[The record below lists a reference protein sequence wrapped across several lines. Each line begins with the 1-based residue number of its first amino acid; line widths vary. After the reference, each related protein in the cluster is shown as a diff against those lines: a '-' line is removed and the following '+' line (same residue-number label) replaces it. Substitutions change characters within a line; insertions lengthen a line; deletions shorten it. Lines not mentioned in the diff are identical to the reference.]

1 MYSKMTC
8 PTYSSYPDQRL
19 NVVLPS
25 APKPHILSL
34 PSLLQ
39 EKGLDRNKDFSF
51 KTLSLG
57 PGARSTSRDNRLHF
71 PQTHK
76 TSALQC
82 IFQTDI
88 LPTVKASYGDAHF
101 SLRLGPLFWKIPPT
115 LEEASA
121 SASPWVPLHD
131 PYRPLEFSAAVL
143 FGVRMFCGALY
154 SSRSPSTHC

>member
-8 PTYSSYPDQRL
+8 PTYSSYPAQRL

-57 PGARSTSRDNRLHF
+57 PGARTTSRDNMLHF

-88 LPTVKASYGDAHF
+88 LLTVKASYGDAHF
-101 SLRLGPLFWKIPPT
+101 TLRLGASVLENPSHSGRGLSLSQPLGSPPRPIP
-115 LEEASA
+115 
-121 SASPWVPLHD
+121 SP
-131 PYRPLEFSAAVL
+131 
-143 FGVRMFCGALY
+143 
-154 SSRSPSTHC
+154 